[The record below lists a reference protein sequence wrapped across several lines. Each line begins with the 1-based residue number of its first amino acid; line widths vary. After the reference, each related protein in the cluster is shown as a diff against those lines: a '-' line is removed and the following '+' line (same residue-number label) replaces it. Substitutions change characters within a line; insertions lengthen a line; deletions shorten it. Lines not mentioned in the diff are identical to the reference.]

1 MKNEASIHK
10 RVQTVNV
17 SVLKAL
23 FTLIKFFEKYVSIFL
38 GYSDVVSSS
47 TFTHETQYDYFN
59 LLFLLMD
66 HGIIYLFRFS

>member
-47 TFTHETQYDYFN
+47 TFTH
-59 LLFLLMD
+59 
-66 HGIIYLFRFS
+66 